1 MTFYYGS
8 DYYPEQWPESRWLED
23 ARLMQ
28 EAGFNVVRIGEF
40 AWAKMEP
47 NEGRCP
53 DAGLGSPFQPKH
65 LRPVGHVTFGRVWSY
80 PIRAFGVQRE
90 IPPHQLILTFP

>member
-1 MTFYYGS
+1 MTFYYGA

-53 DAGLGSPFQPKH
+53 DAGIGSPLQPEH
-65 LRPVGHVTFGRVWSY
+65 SFLSGARDHWSRMELPYPSLRGT
-80 PIRAFGVQRE
+80 
-90 IPPHQLILTFP
+90 T